1 MAGVKLRYTRQAL
14 ADLDEARAYIALDR
28 PGAAARVAA
37 LIREAIEALRR
48 FPEIGRQ
55 GRVPGTR
62 ELVVSGTPFLVA
74 YRVAGNEVSI
84 LAILHGA
91 RRWPSSF

>member
-14 ADLDEARAYIALDR
+14 ADLDEAGAYIALDR
-28 PGAAARVAA
+28 PGAAAWVAA
-37 LIREAIEALRR
+37 RIREAIEELRR

-62 ELVVSGTPFLVA
+62 ELVVSGTPFVVA

>member
-1 MAGVKLRYTRQAL
+1 MILRYTWQAL
-14 ADLDEARAYIALDR
+14 ADLDEARAFIVFDG
-28 PGAAARVAA
+28 PSAARRVAA
-37 LIREAIEALRR
+37 RIRAAVDELRR
-48 FPEIGRQ
+48 FPEMGRIGR
-55 GRVPGTR
+55 VAGTR

-74 YRVAGNEVSI
+74 YRVAANEIWI

>member
-14 ADLDEARAYIALDR
+14 ADLDEAGTYIALDR

-37 LIREAIEALRR
+37 RIQDAIAELRR
-48 FPEIGRQ
+48 FPEIGHP

-62 ELVVSGTPFLVA
+62 ELVVTGTPFRVA

-91 RRWPSSF
+91 LRWPSGF

>member
-1 MAGVKLRYTRQAL
+1 VILRYTRQAL
-14 ADLDEARAYIALDR
+14 ADLDEARAYIALDS
-28 PGAAARVAA
+28 PGAARRVAA
-37 LIREAIEALRR
+37 RIRNAIEELRR
-48 FPEIGRQ
+48 FPEIGRP
-55 GRVPGTR
+55 GRVLGTR

-74 YRVAGNEVSI
+74 YRVSGNAVSI